1 MNLGV
6 VCVVSKPLKEKNIGF
21 FAGGEGGGQ
30 GAGRAL
36 VRGLRG
42 SLGGERA
49 QARSILVNLGVICAV
64 SKLYKQKTVQKRKTL
79 VVFGGGP
86 WGGGKGGGQSVV
98 SELHKREQ
106 HWHWFCWGSNWGG
119 KGAGVNVQSSWRG
132 RRASPALDPN
142 SGVGGLIM

>member
-6 VCVVSKPLKEKNIGF
+6 VCVVSKLTNIGF
-21 FAGGEGGGQ
+21 FRGGGGGGQ

-79 VVFGGGP
+79 VVFGWGP
-86 WGGGKGGGQSVV
+86 WGGGK
-98 SELHKREQ
+98 
-106 HWHWFCWGSNWGG
+106 
-119 KGAGVNVQSSWRG
+119 RG
-132 RRASPALDPN
+132 RTKRCF
-142 SGVGGLIM
+142 